1 MLRCLS
7 LISRGIPI
15 TVLIAVLIFAAWPAN
30 SQEVKGVYGGAYRI
44 PLPSE
49 PITLDPAVY
58 SDIYSFNVAQN
69 IFDGLVEFD
78 RDLRV
83 IPAIARRWKISR
95 DQRTYT
101 FLLREGVMFH
111 NGRTVTAED
120 FVFSFTRLLDPQIN
134 SPVASLFINIKG
146 AQAYQDGTA
155 AQVAGLQAQDPQTL
169 VIELE
174 KPFAPFLSIL
184 AMINAKVVPRE
195 AMGPEFSKNPVG
207 TGPFRFTA
215 WDDGK
220 EIVLTANEA
229 YFAGKPFLS
238 SLAFKVYSNID
249 WDKIFEDFEKGE
261 LEHSIV
267 PSQDYDMIASGTSEK
282 PYVFLNQPGLNL
294 VYIGMNAQI
303 KPFDDPRVRQAINY
317 AVDTRTIV
325 KTITKR
331 GSVPATGILPPG
343 IAGYDPHF
351 KGYGYDPQKAR
362 ELLAAAGYPGGE
374 GIAPLEIWT
383 VSKSESVQA
392 ELAAYQKYL
401 ADVGIRI
408 TPKVAENWK
417 EFIGLINAKKIP
429 LFYAAW
435 YADYPDADNF
445 LYVLGHSTSKTNR
458 MGYVNPE
465 TDRLLDAAREESDYM
480 KRADM
485 YQKIDKM
492 VMNDAPVIC
501 QHINSFNYVFQPWV
515 KNTSMSPLGIS
526 YLPLR
531 EVWLEGKEKK
541 DQK

>member
-1 MLRCLS
+1 MSRCLNS
-7 LISRGIPI
+7 ISRGIPI
-15 TVLIAVLIFAAWPAN
+15 ILMIMVLVFLAAPVRSAQV
-30 SQEVKGVYGGAYRI
+30 SGVYGGSYRI

-83 IPAIARRWKISR
+83 IPSIARRWKISR
-95 DQRTYT
+95 DQCTYT
-101 FLLREGVMFH
+101 FQLREGVKFH
-111 NGRTVTAED
+111 NGRVVTAED
-120 FVFSFTRLLDPQIN
+120 FVFSFTRLLNPELK
-134 SPVASLFINIKG
+134 SPVASLFNHIKG
-146 AQAYQDGTA
+146 AAAYQDGTA
-155 AQVAGLQAQDPQTL
+155 TVVTGLRAPDSRTL
-169 VIELE
+169 VIDLE

-184 AMINAKVVPRE
+184 AMINAKVIPRE
-195 AMGPEFSKNPVG
+195 AIGPLFSKHPIG
-207 TGPFRFTA
+207 TGPFRFA
-215 WDDGK
+215 SWDDGK
-220 EIVLTANEA
+220 EIVLSANET

-238 SLAFKVYSNID
+238 SLVFKVYSNID

-267 PSQDYDMIASGTSEK
+267 PSQNYDMIASGASGK

-294 VYIGMNAQI
+294 VYIGMNAKL
-303 KPFDDPRVRQAINY
+303 KPFDDVRVRQAINY
-317 AVDTRTIV
+317 AVDTKTIV

-331 GSVPATGILPPG
+331 GSIPATGILPPG
-343 IAGYDPHF
+343 IAGFDPHF
-351 KGYGYDPQKAR
+351 KGYGYDPMKAR
-362 ELLAAAGYPGGE
+362 ELLAAAGYPEGK

-392 ELAAYQKYL
+392 ELAAYRKYL

-408 TPKVAENWK
+408 TPRVAENWK
-417 EFIGLINAKKIP
+417 EFIDLINDKKIP

-445 LYVLGHSTSKTNR
+445 LHVLSHSESKTNR

-465 TDRLLDAAREESDYM
+465 ADRLLDAAREESDYM
-480 KRADM
+480 KRVAL
-485 YQKIDKM
+485 YQQIDKM
-492 VMNDAPVIC
+492 VSKESPVVC

-515 KNTSMSPLGIS
+515 KNMNMSPLGIP
-526 YLPLR
+526 YLSLK
-531 EVWLEGKEKK
+531 EVWFDRK
-541 DQK
+541 

>member
-1 MLRCLS
+1 MSRCLN

-15 TVLIAVLIFAAWPAN
+15 TVLTVVLFFSAWPAR
-30 SQEVKGVYGGAYRI
+30 STEVRGVYGGAYRI
-44 PLPSE
+44 PLSSE

-83 IPAIARRWKISR
+83 TPAIARRWKISR

-101 FLLREGVMFH
+101 FHLREGVTFH

-120 FVFSFTRLLDPQIN
+120 FVFSFTRLLDPQIK
-134 SPVASLFINIKG
+134 SPVASLFNNIQG
-146 AQAYQDGTA
+146 AQAYRDGTA
-155 AQVAGLQAQDPQTL
+155 KQVDGLRAPDSQTL

-195 AMGPEFSKNPVG
+195 AMGPEFSNHPVG
-207 TGPFRFTA
+207 TGPFRFA
-215 WDDGK
+215 SWDAGK

-238 SLAFKVYSNID
+238 SLAFKLYSNID
-249 WDKIFEDFEKGE
+249 WDKIFEDFENGR

-267 PSQDYDMIASGTSEK
+267 PSQNYDMIVSGTSKK
-282 PYVFLNQPGLNL
+282 PYVFMSQPGLNL
-294 VYIGMNAQI
+294 VYIGINAQL

-317 AVDTRTIV
+317 AVDTQTIV

-331 GSVPATGILPPG
+331 GSVPATGVLPPG
-343 IAGYDPHF
+343 IPGFDPHA

-362 ELLAAAGYPGGE
+362 QLLADAGYPGGE

-401 ADVGIRI
+401 ADVGVQI
-408 TPKVAENWK
+408 TPRVAENWK
-417 EFIGLINAKKIP
+417 EFINLINGKKIP

-445 LYVLGHSTSKTNR
+445 LYVLCHSTSKTNR

-465 TDRLLDAAREESDYM
+465 ADRLLEEAREESDYM
-480 KRADM
+480 KRADL

-492 VMNDAPVIC
+492 VMNESPVIS

-515 KNTSMSPLGIS
+515 KNTSMSPLGIA
-526 YLPLR
+526 YLSFR
-531 EVWLEGKEKK
+531 EVWLDGK
-541 DQK
+541 